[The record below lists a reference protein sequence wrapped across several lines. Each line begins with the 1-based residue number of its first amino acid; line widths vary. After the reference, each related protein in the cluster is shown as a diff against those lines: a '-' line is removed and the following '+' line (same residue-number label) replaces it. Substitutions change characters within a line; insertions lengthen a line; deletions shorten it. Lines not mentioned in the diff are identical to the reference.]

1 MDTWIWIVIAVVVAA
16 LVVAAVAA
24 GMRKKHEHDRREAA
38 DLRDTA
44 SRQKV
49 AVERRDAEARTVEAE
64 AERVRAEADR
74 LEAIAQERRKDVEAQ
89 RASYTDRLQ
98 RADELDPDVKHRAD

>member
-1 MDTWIWIVIAVVVAA
+1 METWIWILIAVVVA
-16 LVVAAVAA
+16 VVVIAAVIA
-24 GMRKKHEHDRREAA
+24 GMKKKQEHDRQAAA

-44 SRQKV
+44 GRQKV

-74 LEAIAQERRKDVEAQ
+74 LEAIAQERRNDVEAQ

-98 RADELDPDVKHRAD
+98 KADELDPDVKHRAD